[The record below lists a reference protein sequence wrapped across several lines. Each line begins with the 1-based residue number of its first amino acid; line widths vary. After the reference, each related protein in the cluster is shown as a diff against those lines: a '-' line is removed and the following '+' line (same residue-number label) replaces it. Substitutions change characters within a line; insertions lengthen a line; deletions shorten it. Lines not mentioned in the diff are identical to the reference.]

1 MPGGAKTNK
10 TNMTAIHY
18 SKSIIRSSMPTRW
31 TRKAFLGIETHLDC
45 AMALVREDKLAKARM
60 LPLTPRQK
68 RKFERWI
75 EGRLVA

>member
-1 MPGGAKTNK
+1 
-10 TNMTAIHY
+10 
-18 SKSIIRSSMPTRW
+18 MPTRR
-31 TRKAFLGIETHLDC
+31 TRKAFLGIETPLDY

-68 RKFERWI
+68 RKFERWL